1 MKLSDYA
8 INALIPY
15 ITGDNKTTVYKKG
28 SELTKLFNSYGFR
41 DIYDFNKGGLPKLS
55 DNKNGMNTSR
65 SDYTKDRLTKLSGK
79 YELQNLL
86 EDIIN
91 TAENTEKCAEEINS
105 IISPENY
112 SIEKINGKY
121 TILGSKILKNQ
132 EIKND
137 ARFIN
142 IQNDIIKELDNAQ
155 VSISLAMAWFT
166 NKTLLEK
173 LKEKQEQGIKVEI
186 VIFDDGV
193 NAKHGVNLEGFDF
206 VKVRAER
213 GGIMHNKFCVI
224 DNQTVITGSY
234 NWSDNAE
241 YKNDENIS
249 IQADPKQATTYSVK
263 FRELKNQ
270 TKK

>member
-1 MKLSDYA
+1 M
-8 INALIPY
+8 
-15 ITGDNKTTVYKKG
+15 V
-28 SELTKLFNSYGFR
+28 
-41 DIYDFNKGGLPKLS
+41 
-55 DNKNGMNTSR
+55 
-65 SDYTKDRLTKLSGK
+65 
-79 YELQNLL
+79 
-86 EDIIN
+86 
-91 TAENTEKCAEEINS
+91 
-105 IISPENY
+105 
-112 SIEKINGKY
+112 
-121 TILGSKILKNQ
+121 KILF
-132 EIKND
+132 ELLLSIW
-137 ARFIN
+137 RGGGEE

-249 IQADPKQATTYSVK
+249 IQADPKQATKYSVK

-270 TKK
+270 TKRKDNSILINKSIKK